1 MRHPA
6 MFCHCE
12 CRIANQIPCLLNHTV
27 CDCVKHTAS
36 VSETQ
41 TNTQSVMITRTKK
54 KKMTVLSL
62 HPHICL
68 YCVKYKVEK
77 IQNQGG

>member
-12 CRIANQIPCLLNHTV
+12 CRIANHIPCLLNHTV

-41 TNTQSVMITRTKK
+41 TNTQSVMIIRTKK
-54 KKMTVLSL
+54 KK
-62 HPHICL
+62 
-68 YCVKYKVEK
+68 
-77 IQNQGG
+77 